1 MSQLLDQLGVN
12 WELLISQA
20 INFALLLIVLRI
32 FVYKPVLKLL
42 RDRRAR
48 IHEGL
53 AKAAEADRRLHEVD
67 VIGKERL
74 RKAEDEAVAILKRTE
89 ADAKDLEAR
98 LLTEVKRKEEEE
110 RANAAARLK
119 TQEEEARRAT
129 EKEAAALVRQAI
141 VRTVELAPEA
151 IDDALIAR
159 AVKEAQ
165 GAKA

>member
-1 MSQLLDQLGVN
+1 MSQLLGQLGIN

-32 FVYKPVLKLL
+32 FVYKPLLKLMH
-42 RDRRAR
+42 DRRAK
-48 IHEGL
+48 IEAGL
-53 AKAAEADRRLHEVD
+53 TKAAEADRRLHEVD
-67 VIGKERL
+67 LIGKERIK
-74 RKAEDEAVAILKRTE
+74 KAESEAVAILARTE
-89 ADAKDLEAR
+89 TEAKDLEAR
-98 LLTEVKRKEEEE
+98 LLIEVKRKEEEE

-119 TQEEEARRAT
+119 TQEEDARRAT

-141 VRTVELAPEA
+141 VRTVQLAPEA